1 MGQNSTKEAANPAKE
16 RVETHRKEESSVK
29 SSSVARD
36 GVSLFSSSISPTE
49 QHDTT
54 SRSLNISSRERGIVA
69 NNSFQGYKHQTT
81 GEVRKFDESE
91 HVKKTCYNSSN
102 RWDTFSSQQEN
113 ELLDIHLRKEHSTN
127 RLHETH
133 AEKKE
138 KEIPEMSSIKMQNS
152 YSKYDN
158 RFERNDTKSSS
169 VDPLKFSVSPSQESS
184 ARFGVSISQE
194 EKRAGIGVIHS
205 QEKSARLGVSLS
217 QEGLPASCVKSQY
230 QEKSARLGV
239 SQLQDKFAVFG
250 VSRSQEKSAMLGMS
264 SPQKNPASFGMSLSQ
279 DEKPVNLGVSQS
291 QKKHSRFDVSLSQE
305 KSSKLGVSPLEE
317 KPASFVVSQ
326 SQEKRVKCGV
336 SLSQEKHAKHGVS
349 MSQEEKRA
357 SFVVSQSEEN
367 PARLGV
373 SLPREQLT
381 KLGVLPFQEN
391 PVSVGVSQ
399 SQQKPAK
406 VGVSLSHEKLA
417 KHGVS
422 PSQVKPDSF
431 GVFQSQEKPA
441 KLGVSL
447 SQEKPARIDV
457 SQSQEKSA
465 SCGVSKTQ
473 QKPAR
478 LHTSLSQDLRF
489 GMSYEEKFASDVVSQ
504 SQQNTVRLIESQ
516 SQSQSARLHVSQ
528 SQENPS
534 KHSVSLSLEKHVKHG
549 VLLSEEKY
557 AKRDVLL
564 SQEKSASY
572 GVSKPQEK
580 LAKRGV
586 LLSQEKPAK
595 LGVRMSQENTASLG
609 VSQSQEKCSMLGM
622 SQSRENP
629 ARLGSSLSQKETPAS
644 LGVSLTHD
652 KPASFGMSVS
662 QEKSTRFGLSV
673 SPEKPAKFDVS
684 NTREKYACF
693 DVSQL
698 QKDKPAML
706 DVSPSQEK
714 DASVGGSQEIM
725 ERKAKLVDK
734 SELGDVQKCHELVR
748 HRYVEKQVCCVTAS
762 ESDSSGGAKDQE
774 EKMLVSV
781 KSVSVSQKKDYLDD
795 FLHCE
800 IQCLKETLAL
810 KSKNGEPKENIGCK
824 GEEVLTIE
832 GKTNFRSVAAF
843 SKDKVP
849 SVYKIREE
857 ETLKCKE
864 ADASNGIHLFDPT
877 KEKAKAK
884 LSSKDISG
892 LNKYP
897 TVGKHEVLTLKSAV
911 QSGVTS
917 RTDGAMIEIMENKAK
932 QHDKSNT
939 LKCTKLNDN
948 ECKDELLEK
957 TISYLKKK
965 PSTHLPDETKVKEA
979 MKQKFCKRS
988 EDKKRNGSIPDNK
1001 DQTKRDQLSP
1011 GRIVSRPG
1019 TSYYKSKTTETQE
1032 SARVEVERGT
1042 EIGDILDKERF
1053 GEKKVKKS
1061 ENPSIVT
1068 TSENSVQVACYQN
1081 SNVEDKKM
1089 VKYIF
1094 TILKQLE
1101 DENELLTHLIGVVV
1115 DVKFQVASFEKDS
1128 KNDATV
1134 VVMHF
1139 KSNSDARRF
1148 QSCLTRSKKTIYFG
1162 YKFQKHEKGA
1172 PLRTRR
1178 ESIKI
1183 LQYINNRTEDG
1194 LGKHIE
1200 KIRETE
1206 SELATLNKAPATSNK
1221 KTRYIDISLHEQR
1234 ESQKKALDYKI
1245 LELKQQQ
1252 GEFQAYLS
1260 DTIRRIESFKGEHVE
1275 QKEYDCLLKRFD
1287 IECSRLEQALPIYA
1301 RRTQIVDTILHNQ
1314 VCIILGETGSGKSTQ
1329 ITQYILESELS
1340 SLGKIICT
1348 QPRKVAAVS
1357 LAQRVASEI
1366 ESNVGDLVG
1375 YQTGMKSKL
1384 SSHTKVLYMT
1394 DHMLLNECLKDP
1406 LLSEFSCVVIDEAH
1420 ERSIYT
1426 DLLLGMIK
1434 KCLPQRPTLHV
1445 IVTSAT
1451 IDPDVFVRYFGGPE
1465 LCPVVKVSGRMFPV
1479 EIEWL
1484 TTSSGLEVVD
1494 DYEMKCVEKTVEI
1507 HRKEPP
1513 GDILV
1518 FLTSQAEIE
1527 QCAAKLEVLLR
1538 GGKDHWIL
1546 PLHGKLQTEEQNLVF
1561 KVSPKG
1567 KRKIVLATNVAETS
1581 VTIPGI
1587 KYVIDTGAVK
1597 ELLYD
1602 PKKKV
1607 SALRVVKVTKSS
1619 ADQRKGRA
1627 GRTAPGKCYR
1637 LYSKED
1643 YEMMCS
1649 TSIPEILKTHLGH
1662 AILKLLQLD
1671 VDPLEFDFVQ
1681 APEKVSMENTFQHL
1695 SKLGAIEDGKISP
1708 LGKWIAKLPFE
1719 PNLGVL
1725 VHDAIDHNVGLEG
1738 IIIAASCTVSSSLFY
1753 RGGTQ
1758 KEKERSDKLKV
1769 RFCHKH
1775 GDHFTNL
1782 NVYKEWHKVDEKQKG
1797 RWSRDNSINGKSMRS
1812 IRDATKEILYVLKRD
1827 LSINIK
1833 FEFSDAEDVE
1843 RNLQKLLFKSFQSN
1857 LCHFLGHEKAGYFF
1871 IDKNQQVIMHPSS
1884 AFQSLASCPNW
1895 VIVERVMQTS
1905 RDFGVNI
1912 TAVADEDVE
1921 EALNEGSLDFDID
1934 DVKRRMVTP
1943 VLTEYVGFQVHREF
1957 VGPRYSKVKTMQ
1969 ENLTMM
1975 CKDSVF
1981 VIDADRDRGEIS
1993 IYAPIDDREISSHTL
2008 KTAIDPIREKVR
2020 TETTEHPLL
2029 PDFTS
2034 VRISIGPGGQ
2044 VQDVLYQDEYKN
2056 VFVFGDQNP
2065 FHSNDEMAEW
2075 FKRFGSIRS
2084 FIPKSPKNT
2093 NASYLGQIIFD
2104 ESKFAKA
2111 AVIATKK
2118 EIFEFSARPPKGMGK
2133 SEEGDLLRA
2142 KLTWCRRKSQG
2153 FGFVEIRDQ
2162 NKMDEIILSSLLSYV
2177 TVGGK
2182 RAKIKRGNKGKHPN
2196 EEKNELFVSGI
2207 GELVNEDVLRESI
2220 LNNFNISENDIGKVT
2235 VIREKVNTTPQILH
2249 SLKIQLESEFKKYV
2263 HPNKFKVSI
2272 LEPKMSD
2279 FTYQAFVTFKDPEEG
2294 FEACSRLRNRMSIG
2308 EHVVCVT
2315 PEIHTRLFVLAPVYK
2330 RVERNIQTYCEK
2342 IQNEDSGRRM
2352 HVKLIN
2358 DKYVIDIDADSIQ
2371 SMVHTRNKVQKML
2384 QGKTVDLEKIPTLRY
2399 LFTQDGQAKVEKIMK
2414 KTNTLILLDYR
2425 NTSMSVHG
2433 ENGDREIA
2441 LRKVRKY
2448 AEKLSSSR
2456 IRVFDLKGESKP
2468 PGLMKAVIVAHGV
2481 DLRGLKTSSNLSTV
2495 ELDHR
2500 YHRIKMMGSDD
2511 AVNKAVK
2518 SIEEIMDH
2526 MQINV
2531 GIAASNRPECGICFC
2546 EIEESDIYRL
2556 ESCGHPY
2563 CRDCVKMNIESVI
2576 RNKEFP
2582 LKCFHDKCDML
2593 WAWKDFVNM
2602 TKSGFCSLQNIL
2614 NSSLSSFV
2622 VGNKD
2627 KVRYCITPDCPMVYK
2642 VSDVGGRIVCDVC
2655 RTSMCSKC
2663 HVEYHSGISC
2673 VMYQME
2679 NSNDETGL
2687 QKWMRQDPNNRRL
2700 CPNCFAGIEKNGG
2713 CQHMECRDCKSHI
2726 CWICMKFFSTSGE
2739 CYGHMDKGHG
2749 TFV

>member
-1 MGQNSTKEAANPAKE
+1 MGQRSTKTAAKPAKE
-16 RVETHRKEESSVK
+16 RVETHRKEKSSVK

-54 SRSLNISSRERGIVA
+54 SRSLNNSSRERGIVP

-81 GEVRKFDESE
+81 GEVTKFDESE
-91 HVKKTCYNSSN
+91 HVKQICHDLIN
-102 RWDTFSSQQEN
+102 RWATFSSQQEK

-127 RLHETH
+127 RLHESY
-133 AEKKE
+133 AQKKE
-138 KEIPEMSSIKMQNS
+138 KEIPEKSSIKLENFH
-152 YSKYDN
+152 SKCN
-158 RFERNDTKSSS
+158 GRFERDTTKATSLDSTR
-169 VDPLKFSVSPSQESS
+169 LRLSQSQKTS
-184 ARFGVSISQE
+184 ARIGVSISETPTSVGVLQSREKSTRLDVSQSQE
-194 EKRAGIGVIHS
+194 QPARFGESQS
-205 QEKSARLGVSLS
+205 QEKSS
-217 QEGLPASCVKSQY
+217 
-230 QEKSARLGV
+230 
-239 SQLQDKFAVFG
+239 
-250 VSRSQEKSAMLGMS
+250 ML
-264 SPQKNPASFGMSLSQ
+264 
-279 DEKPVNLGVSQS
+279 
-291 QKKHSRFDVSLSQE
+291 DVSLSQE
-305 KSSKLGVSPLEE
+305 KPAKLGVSPLEE
-317 KPASFVVSQ
+317 NPASFVVSQ

-336 SLSQEKHAKHGVS
+336 SLSQEKHVKHGVS

-357 SFVVSQSEEN
+357 SFVLSKSEEN

-373 SLPREQLT
+373 SLSHEQL
-381 KLGVLPFQEN
+381 GVSLFQEN
-391 PVSVGVSQ
+391 TAIIHVRMSKP
-399 SQQKPAK
+399 QQKPAK
-406 VGVSLSHEKLA
+406 VDVSLSHENYA
-417 KHGVS
+417 KRGVLL
-422 PSQVKPDSF
+422 PQAKPASF
-431 GVFQSQEKPA
+431 GVSRSQRKPAKYGLQSQEKPA
-441 KLGVSL
+441 MLGESQSQNQLARLDVFQSQDTPSKHGVLVSEKKYAKHGTSL
-447 SQEKPARIDV
+447 SQEKYAKCGI
-457 SQSQEKSA
+457 SQSHEKPASLRESQFQEK
-465 SCGVSKTQ
+465 
-473 QKPAR
+473 PAE
-478 LHTSLSQDLRF
+478 H
-489 GMSYEEKFASDVVSQ
+489 GG
-504 SQQNTVRLIESQ
+504 LI
-516 SQSQSARLHVSQ
+516 A
-528 SQENPS
+528 QE
-534 KHSVSLSLEKHVKHG
+534 
-549 VLLSEEKY
+549 
-557 AKRDVLL
+557 
-564 SQEKSASY
+564 
-572 GVSKPQEK
+572 
-580 LAKRGV
+580 
-586 LLSQEKPAK
+586 EKPAK
-595 LGVRMSQENTASLG
+595 LVMTSSKKNLTS
-609 VSQSQEKCSMLGM
+609 SSI
-622 SQSRENP
+622 
-629 ARLGSSLSQKETPAS
+629 SLSEEGTPAS
-644 LGVSLTHD
+644 LGVSLTQD
-652 KPASFGMSVS
+652 NPKSFGVALSQRKNPARIDVSRSQENSASFGMSVSKEKYTGFGMSVS
-662 QEKSTRFGLSV
+662 QEKPTRFDV
-673 SPEKPAKFDVS
+673 ARTQEKPVRFG
-684 NTREKYACF
+684 
-693 DVSQL
+693 VSQL
-698 QKDKPAML
+698 QKEKPAML
-706 DVSPSQEK
+706 DVSLSQTK
-714 DASVGGSQEIM
+714 DGSVGGSQDITG
-725 ERKAKLVDK
+725 RKAKLITR
-734 SELGDVQKCHELVR
+734 SELGDVQNCHDLVR
-748 HRYVEKQVCCVTAS
+748 HRNVEKQLCSVTLS
-762 ESDSSGGAKDQE
+762 ESEDGWGSKNQE
-774 EKMLVSV
+774 EKMLASM
-781 KSVSVSQKKDYLDD
+781 KSASVSQKKDDLDD

-800 IQCLKETLAL
+800 IQCLKETLTL
-810 KSKNGEPKENIGCK
+810 KSKNRELMEEVESK
-824 GEEVLTIE
+824 GENVLTIE
-832 GKTNFRSVAAF
+832 DETNFPSVATC
-843 SKDKVP
+843 SKNKVP
-849 SVYKIREE
+849 SVYKITQE

-864 ADASNGIHLFDPT
+864 LDVSNGIHLLDPT
-877 KEKAKAK
+877 KDKAKEK
-884 LSSKDISG
+884 LPSKDISG
-892 LNKYP
+892 LDKYP
-897 TVGKHEVLTLKSAV
+897 TVGKHEVLRV
-911 QSGVTS
+911 RSGVTS
-917 RTDGAMIEIMENKAK
+917 RTDGAVKEIMENNVK
-932 QHDKSNT
+932 QQDKCNT
-939 LKCTKLNDN
+939 LKCTKLNEN
-948 ECKDELLEK
+948 ECKDEVFEK
-957 TISYLKKK
+957 TISNLKKK
-965 PSTHLPDETKVKEA
+965 PSTHLAAETKVKEA
-979 MKQKFCKRS
+979 MTRNFCKRM
-988 EDKKRNGSIPDNK
+988 EDKKRDGTIPK
-1001 DQTKRDQLSP
+1001 HTDQTKRDELSHS
-1011 GRIVSRPG
+1011 RIVSCPG
-1019 TSYYKSKTTETQE
+1019 TSCWKSTITKKQKNASTK
-1032 SARVEVERGT
+1032 VEGGT
-1042 EIGDILDKERF
+1042 KMGDILDKERF
-1053 GEKKVKKS
+1053 GENRTKKS
-1061 ENPSIVT
+1061 ENPFIVT
-1068 TSENSVQVACYQN
+1068 TSENSVQVSSFKTY
-1081 SNVEDKKM
+1081 SVDEDKEI
-1089 VKYIF
+1089 VKYVF

-1101 DENELLTHLIGVVV
+1101 DENELLTLLIGVVV
-1115 DVKFQVASFEKDS
+1115 DVRFRVASFKKDS
-1128 KNDATV
+1128 KNNATV
-1134 VVMHF
+1134 VVIHF
-1139 KSNSDARRF
+1139 KSNADSRRF
-1148 QSCLTRSKKTIYFG
+1148 QSCLTRSREKLYFRYKLQKYEKDAPNKTR
-1162 YKFQKHEKGA
+1162 QEN
-1172 PLRTRR
+1172 
-1178 ESIKI
+1178 IKI
-1183 LQYINNRTEDG
+1183 LRYIDKRTEG
-1194 LGKHIE
+1194 VSMKHIE
-1200 KIRETE
+1200 KIREIE
-1206 SELATLNKAPATSNK
+1206 SKFAELNNASATSNK
-1221 KTRYIDISLHEQR
+1221 KTKYIDISLHKQR
-1234 ESQKKALDYKI
+1234 ESQKKALEYKI

-1252 GEFQAYLS
+1252 DEFQSYLS
-1260 DTIRRIESFKGEHVE
+1260 DTIQRIESFKGKHVE
-1275 QKEYDCLLKRFD
+1275 QKEYDCLRKRFD

-1357 LAQRVASEI
+1357 LAQRVASEM
-1366 ESNVGDLVG
+1366 ESNAGDLVG

-1384 SSHTKVLYMT
+1384 NNHTKVLYMT

-1426 DLLLGMIK
+1426 ELLLGMIK

-1445 IVTSAT
+1445 VVTSAT

-1494 DYEMKCVEKTVEI
+1494 DYEMKCVEKAVEI

-1581 VTIPGI
+1581 ITIPGI

-1602 PKKKV
+1602 SRKKI

-1643 YEMMCS
+1643 YEMMCP
-1649 TSIPEILKTHLGH
+1649 TSIPEILKIHLGH
-1662 AILKLLQLD
+1662 AILKLLQLE

-1681 APEKVSMENTFQHL
+1681 APEKVSMENAFQHL

-1769 RFCHKH
+1769 PFCHKH
-1775 GDHFTNL
+1775 GDYFTNL

-1812 IRDATKEILYVLKRD
+1812 IRDAAKEILYVLKRD

-1843 RNLQKLLFKSFQSN
+1843 RSLQKLLFKSFQSN
-1857 LCHFLGHEKAGYFF
+1857 LCLFLGHEKAGYFF

-1957 VGPRYSKVKTMQ
+1957 VGPRYCKVKAMQ

-1981 VIDADRDRGEIS
+1981 VIDADRERGEIS

-2020 TETTEHPLL
+2020 TETAEHPLL
-2029 PDFTS
+2029 PEFTS

-2044 VQDVLYQDEYKN
+2044 VQDILDQDEYKN
-2056 VFVFGDQNP
+2056 VFVFGDSNA
-2065 FHSNDEMAEW
+2065 FHSNDEMVEW
-2075 FKRFGSIRS
+2075 FKRFGSIQS
-2084 FIPKSPKNT
+2084 FIRKSPKNT
-2093 NASYLGQIIFD
+2093 NSSYLGQIIFD

-2111 AVIATKK
+2111 AVTTTKNGNFK
-2118 EIFEFSARPPKGMGK
+2118 ISARPPKGIGK
-2133 SEEGDLLRA
+2133 SAEGDLLRA
-2142 KLTWCRRKSQG
+2142 RLTWCRRKSRG
-2153 FGFVEIRDQ
+2153 FGFVEIREKD
-2162 NKMDEIILSSLLSYV
+2162 KMDKIILSSLLKSV

-2182 RAKIKRGNKGKHPN
+2182 RAWIKRGNKDKHPN
-2196 EEKNELFVSGI
+2196 AETKQLFVSGI
-2207 GELVNEDVLRESI
+2207 GELANEDVLRESI

-2235 VIREKVNTTPQILH
+2235 IIREKVNTTPQMLH
-2249 SLKIQLESEFKKYV
+2249 SLKIRLESEFKKYV

-2330 RVERNIQTYCEK
+2330 RVERNIETYCEK

-2358 DKYVIDIDADSIQ
+2358 DKCVIDIDADSIQ

-2384 QGKTVDLEKIPTLRY
+2384 QGETVDLEKIPTLRY
-2399 LFTQDGQAKVEKIMK
+2399 LFTQDGQTKVEKIMK

-2433 ENGDREIA
+2433 EKDDREIA

-2468 PGLMKAVIVAHGV
+2468 PGLMKTVIVAHGV
-2481 DLRGLKTSSNLSTV
+2481 DLGGLKASSNLSTV

-2511 AVNKAVK
+2511 AVDKAVK

-2531 GIAASNRPECGICFC
+2531 GIAASNQPECGICFC

-2563 CRDCVKMNIESVI
+2563 CRECVKLNIEAVI

-2622 VGNKD
+2622 MGNKD

-2673 VMYQME
+2673 VMYQIE
-2679 NSNDETGL
+2679 NQNDESVV
-2687 QKWMRQDPNNRRL
+2687 QKWMRRDPKNRRF

-2713 CQHMECRDCKSHI
+2713 CPRMECRNCKSNI
-2726 CWICMKFFSTSGE
+2726 CWTCMKFFSTSRE
-2739 CYGHMDKGHG
+2739 CYGHMDKVHR
-2749 TFV
+2749 TFG